1 MSKLARNAPCP
12 CGSGKKYKR
21 CCEPRRKGVMPSMA
35 PMETEAGEPHFR
47 VEISPQVERKVDR
60 ILARMERGEREGL
73 QSELLALARQHPH
86 QHLPLFGLGVYQL
99 LVNDDPAAALPFFER
114 AVEIHPYFTEGH
126 YNLAGC
132 ATKQGDIR
140 KAVESLRKTIRYT
153 NDADIAS
160 RAREQLKFLESIV
173 TKDGLFANLD
183 AYMANQATFEKAFE
197 ALARNDFE
205 PAAEGFRK
213 VLEQNPDHVQSY
225 GNLGLAYAGLGRK
238 AAALE
243 CLDKALALD
252 PDYAPARS
260 NRHLLETMEEGRPH
274 MMQIAETRF
283 YREKLEAE
291 RTDRS
296 APPSQSAGSRRSFW
310 RRASQFLGS

>member
-1 MSKLARNAPCP
+1 
-12 CGSGKKYKR
+12 
-21 CCEPRRKGVMPSMA
+21 
-35 PMETEAGEPHFR
+35 
-47 VEISPQVERKVDR
+47 VEEKVDR
-60 ILARMERGEREGL
+60 LLARLQRGEREGL
-73 QSELLALARQHPH
+73 QAELLALARQHPH

-99 LVNDDPAAALPFFER
+99 LVNDDPAAALPFFQR
-114 AVEIHPYFTEGH
+114 AVEIFPYFAEGH

-140 KAVESLRKTIRYT
+140 KAVEALRKTIRYT
-153 NDADIAS
+153 DDADIAS
-160 RAREQLKFLESIV
+160 RAREQLKFLESLV
-173 TKDGLFANLD
+173 TANGPFATLD
-183 AYMANQATFEKAFE
+183 AYASSQATFEKAFE

-205 PAAEGFRK
+205 PAVEGFRK

-260 NRHLLETMEEGRPH
+260 NRHILETMEEGRPH
-274 MMQIAETRF
+274 LMHMAETQF
-283 YREKLEAE
+283 YREQLEAE
-291 RTDRS
+291 RTDQS
-296 APPSQSAGSRRSFW
+296 AGPSQSDGRQSSFW
-310 RRASQFLGS
+310 QRARQFLGSQRSHS

>member
-1 MSKLARNAPCP
+1 MSKLERNAPCP

-21 CCEPRRKGVMPSMA
+21 CCEPRRKGALPSVA
-35 PMETEAGEPHFR
+35 PFETEAGEPHFT
-47 VEISPQVERKVDR
+47 VELSPQVERKVDR
-60 ILARMERGEREGL
+60 LLARLERGEREDL
-73 QSELLALARQHPH
+73 QAELLALAKQHPH

-99 LVNDDPAAALPFFER
+99 LVNDDPAAALPFFQR
-114 AVEIHPYFTEGH
+114 AVEIYPYFAEGH

-160 RAREQLKFLESIV
+160 RAREQLKVLESIV
-173 TKDGLFANLD
+173 TKDGLFATLD

-252 PDYAPARS
+252 PAYAPARS
-260 NRHLLETMEEGRPH
+260 NRHLIETMKEGRPH
-274 MMQIAETRF
+274 MMHIAETRF
-283 YREKLEAE
+283 YREQLEAE

-296 APPSQSAGSRRSFW
+296 APPS
-310 RRASQFLGS
+310 